1 MEKRNNL
8 SSIRPGTYIPL
19 RQHLKP
25 SGNSF
30 VILPD
35 GKVHF
40 TGYHA
45 SAFS

>member
-1 MEKRNNL
+1 MEKRKNL

-19 RQHLKP
+19 LQYLKTC
-25 SGNSF
+25 GNSF